1 MVTGNASG
9 VRVPQPELL
18 ARYVDRVS
26 GPLAG
31 LAAGYAAYLAG
42 RGYASSS
49 VRQHLGLMADLSTWL
64 GEQGLGPD
72 GISPP
77 VADRFAAWAGTRRT
91 YLATARSLAPL
102 LGYLRSEGVLPEPA
116 PAPED
121 ARVLLLAEYRQYLR
135 VERGLAGTTIRDYAM
150 YAAEFAAALE
160 DSPGTGLAALSGAR
174 VLDIVS
180 AQARRRRPASAGAV
194 MNAARSFLRF
204 LYRTGR
210 IPRPLAQ
217 VVPSA
222 ARRQPRLPGQLDA
235 AAVTALLDSCDRQTE
250 AGLRDYAVLVLLRRY
265 GARGIEVTRLRL
277 ADLRW
282 RAGEIVLRGKG
293 GRADVLPLMHDA
305 GEAVASYL
313 QARRDRPGT
322 REVFLTVCARPVRCT
337 GRRSTASSPGPAS
350 GPASRPPGRGP
361 SGTRSDAGCW
371 PPARR
376 SRTSGTCCATPMSSR
391 PPGTPVPA
399 PTRWRRWSGRGPA
412 ASLPWRARRDRRA
425 AGTGRGLPADAARPG
440 V

>member
-1 MVTGNASG
+1 MLTAPVEALGEGGFAVVTGNASG
-9 VRVPQPELL
+9 VRAPQPELL
-18 ARYVDRVS
+18 ARYADRVS

-31 LAAGYAAYLAG
+31 LAGGYAAYLAG

-116 PAPED
+116 PVPED
-121 ARVLLLAEYRQYLR
+121 ARALLLAEYRQYLR
-135 VERGLAGTTIRDYAM
+135 AERGLAGTTIRDYAM

-174 VLDIVS
+174 VLDIVP
-180 AQARRRRPASAGAV
+180 AQARRRRPPSAGAV

-222 ARRQPRLPGQLDA
+222 ARRQPRLPGQPDA

-313 QARRDRPGT
+313 QARRDPPPGT
-322 REVFLTVCARPVRCT
+322 REVFLTVCAP
-337 GRRSTASSPGPAS
+337 
-350 GPASRPPGRGP
+350 SRPLHRATVHGIVARACE
-361 SGTRSDAGCW
+361 RAGV
-371 PPARR
+371 PPA
-376 SRTSGTCCATPMSSR
+376 
-391 PPGTPVPA
+391 
-399 PTRWRRWSGRGPA
+399 GPRA
-412 ASLPWRARRDRRA
+412 FRHALGCRLLAAGASLADVRDVLRHSDVVTT
-425 AGTGRGLPADAARPG
+425 AGYARPG
-440 V
+440 PDALAALVRPWPGSQPALAGTP

>member
-1 MVTGNASG
+1 
-9 VRVPQPELL
+9 
-18 ARYVDRVS
+18 
-26 GPLAG
+26 

-42 RGYASSS
+42 RGYAACS

-64 GEQGLGPD
+64 GKQGLGPD

-77 VADRFAAWAGTRRT
+77 VAGRFAAWAGTRRT
-91 YLATARSLAPL
+91 YLATARSLDPL
-102 LGYLRSEGVLPEPA
+102 LGYLRAEGVLHEPS

-121 ARVLLLAEYRQYLR
+121 ARALLLAEYRQYLQA
-135 VERGLAGTTIRDYAM
+135 ERGLAAVTIRDYAM
-150 YAAEFAAALE
+150 YAAEFAAAVE
-160 DSPGTGLAALSGAR
+160 DLPGTGLAALPGAR

-180 AQARRRRPASAGAV
+180 AQARHRRPPSAGAV

-204 LYRTGR
+204 LYGTGR

-235 AAVTALLDSCDRQTE
+235 AAVTALLGSCDRQTE
-250 AGLRDYAVLVLLRRY
+250 TGLRDYAVLVLLRRY

-305 GEAVASYL
+305 GEAVAAYL
-313 QARRDRPGT
+313 LARRDPPPGT
-322 REVFLTVCARPVRCT
+322 REVFLTVRAP
-337 GRRSTASSPGPAS
+337 
-350 GPASRPPGRGP
+350 SRPLHPGATVHGIVARACE
-361 SGTRSDAGCW
+361 RAGV
-371 PPARR
+371 PPA
-376 SRTSGTCCATPMSSR
+376 
-391 PPGTPVPA
+391 
-399 PTRWRRWSGRGPA
+399 GPRA
-412 ASLPWRARRDRRA
+412 FRHALGCGLLAAGASLADVRDVLRHSDVVTT
-425 AGTGRGLPADAARPG
+425 AGYARPG
-440 V
+440 PDALAPLVRPWPGSAQAGTP

>member
-1 MVTGNASG
+1 MLTAPAKAVGEGGFAVVTGNASG
-9 VRVPQPELL
+9 VRAPQPELL
-18 ARYVDRVS
+18 ARYADRVS

-121 ARVLLLAEYRQYLR
+121 ARALLLAEYQQYLR
-135 VERGLAGTTIRDYAM
+135 AERGLAGTTIRDYAM

-160 DSPGTGLAALSGAR
+160 DLPGTGLAALSGAR

-180 AQARRRRPASAGAV
+180 AQARHRRPPSAGAV

-222 ARRQPRLPGQLDA
+222 ARRQPR
-235 AAVTALLDSCDRQTE
+235 
-250 AGLRDYAVLVLLRRY
+250 LRDYAVLVLLRRY

-305 GEAVASYL
+305 GEAVAAYL
-313 QARRDRPGT
+313 QARRDPPPGT
-322 REVFLTVCARPVRCT
+322 REVFLTVCAP
-337 GRRSTASSPGPAS
+337 
-350 GPASRPPGRGP
+350 SRPLHRATVHGIAARACE
-361 SGTRSDAGCW
+361 RAGV
-371 PPARR
+371 PPA
-376 SRTSGTCCATPMSSR
+376 
-391 PPGTPVPA
+391 
-399 PTRWRRWSGRGPA
+399 GPRA
-412 ASLPWRARRDRRA
+412 FRHALGCGLLAAGASLADVRDVLRHSDVVTT
-425 AGTGRGLPADAARPG
+425 AGYARPG
-440 V
+440 PDALAALVRPWPGSQPALA

>member
-1 MVTGNASG
+1 VVTGNASR
-9 VRVPQPELL
+9 VRARQPELL
-18 ARYVDRVS
+18 ARYADRVR

-42 RGYASSS
+42 RGYAACS

-64 GEQGLGPD
+64 GQQGLGPD

-77 VADRFAAWAGTRRT
+77 VAGRFAAWAGTRRT
-91 YLATARSLAPL
+91 YLATARSLDPL
-102 LGYLRSEGVLPEPA
+102 LGYLRAEGVLHEPS

-121 ARVLLLAEYRQYLR
+121 ARALLLAEYRQYLQA
-135 VERGLAGTTIRDYAM
+135 ERGLAAVTIRDYAM
-150 YAAEFAAALE
+150 YAAEFAAAVE
-160 DSPGTGLAALSGAR
+160 DLPGTGLAALPGAR

-180 AQARRRRPASAGAV
+180 AQARHRRPPSAGAV

-222 ARRQPRLPGQLDA
+222 ALRQPRLPGQLDA

-250 AGLRDYAVLVLLRRY
+250 TGLRDYAVLVLLRRY

-305 GEAVASYL
+305 GEAVAAYL
-313 QARRDRPGT
+313 LARRDPPPGT
-322 REVFLTVCARPVRCT
+322 REVFLTVRAP
-337 GRRSTASSPGPAS
+337 
-350 GPASRPPGRGP
+350 SRPLHPGATVHGIVARACE
-361 SGTRSDAGCW
+361 RAGV
-371 PPARR
+371 PPA
-376 SRTSGTCCATPMSSR
+376 
-391 PPGTPVPA
+391 
-399 PTRWRRWSGRGPA
+399 GPRA
-412 ASLPWRARRDRRA
+412 FRHALGCGLLAAGASLADVRDVLRHSDVVTT
-425 AGTGRGLPADAARPG
+425 AGYARPG
-440 V
+440 PDALAPLVRPWPGSAQAGTP

>member
-1 MVTGNASG
+1 MLTAPVEALGEGGFAVVTGNASG
-9 VRVPQPELL
+9 VRAPQPELL
-18 ARYVDRVS
+18 ARYADRVS
-26 GPLAG
+26 GPLAA
-31 LAAGYAAYLAG
+31 LAGGYAAYLAG

-77 VADRFAAWAGTRRT
+77 VADRFAAWAGTRRR

-116 PAPED
+116 PVPED
-121 ARVLLLAEYRQYLR
+121 ARALLLAEYRQYLR
-135 VERGLAGTTIRDYAM
+135 AERGLAGTTIRDYAM

-174 VLDIVS
+174 VLDIVP
-180 AQARRRRPASAGAV
+180 AQARHRRPPSAGAV
-194 MNAARSFLRF
+194 MNAAWSFLRF

-313 QARRDRPGT
+313 QARRDPPPGT
-322 REVFLTVCARPVRCT
+322 REVFLTVCAP
-337 GRRSTASSPGPAS
+337 
-350 GPASRPPGRGP
+350 SRPDRK
-361 SGTRSDAGCW
+361 STRLN
-371 PPARR
+371 
-376 SRTSGTCCATPMSSR
+376 SSHL
-391 PPGTPVPA
+391 GISYAVFCLKKKTT
-399 PTRWRRWSGRGPA
+399 TRHTN
-412 ASLPWRARRDRRA
+412 D
-425 AGTGRGLPADAARPG
+425 
-440 V
+440 

>member
-322 REVFLTVCARPVRCT
+322 REVFLTVCAP
-337 GRRSTASSPGPAS
+337 
-350 GPASRPPGRGP
+350 SRPLHRATVHGIVARACE
-361 SGTRSDAGCW
+361 RAGV
-371 PPARR
+371 PPA
-376 SRTSGTCCATPMSSR
+376 
-391 PPGTPVPA
+391 
-399 PTRWRRWSGRGPA
+399 GPRA
-412 ASLPWRARRDRRA
+412 FRHALGCGLLAAGASLADVRDVLRHSDVVTT
-425 AGTGRGLPADAARPG
+425 AGYARPG
-440 V
+440 PDALAALVRPWPGSQPALAGTP

>member
-1 MVTGNASG
+1 MLTAPAKAVGEGGFAVVTGNASG
-9 VRVPQPELL
+9 VRAPQPELL
-18 ARYVDRVS
+18 ARYADRVS

-121 ARVLLLAEYRQYLR
+121 ARALLLAEYQQYLR
-135 VERGLAGTTIRDYAM
+135 AERGLAGTTIRDYAM

-160 DSPGTGLAALSGAR
+160 DLPGTGLAALSGAR

-180 AQARRRRPASAGAV
+180 AQARHRRPPSAGAV

-305 GEAVASYL
+305 GEAVAAYL
-313 QARRDRPGT
+313 QARRDPPPGT
-322 REVFLTVCARPVRCT
+322 REVFLTVCAP
-337 GRRSTASSPGPAS
+337 
-350 GPASRPPGRGP
+350 SRPLHRATVHGIVARACE
-361 SGTRSDAGCW
+361 RAGV
-371 PPARR
+371 PPA
-376 SRTSGTCCATPMSSR
+376 
-391 PPGTPVPA
+391 
-399 PTRWRRWSGRGPA
+399 GPRA
-412 ASLPWRARRDRRA
+412 FRHALGCGLLAAGASLADVRDVLRHSDVVTT
-425 AGTGRGLPADAARPG
+425 AGYARPG
-440 V
+440 PDALAALIRPWPGSQPALAGTP

>member
-1 MVTGNASG
+1 MVTGNASR
-9 VRVPQPELL
+9 VRARQPELL
-18 ARYVDRVS
+18 ARYADRVR

-42 RGYASSS
+42 RGYAACS

-64 GEQGLGPD
+64 GQQGLGPD

-77 VADRFAAWAGTRRT
+77 VAGRFAAWAGTRRT
-91 YLATARSLAPL
+91 YLATARSLDPL
-102 LGYLRSEGVLPEPA
+102 LGYLRAEGVLHEPS

-121 ARVLLLAEYRQYLR
+121 ARALLLAEYRQYLQA
-135 VERGLAGTTIRDYAM
+135 ERGLAAVTIRDYAM
-150 YAAEFAAALE
+150 YAAEFAAAVE
-160 DSPGTGLAALSGAR
+160 DLPGTGLAALPGAR

-180 AQARRRRPASAGAV
+180 AQARHRRPPSAGAV

-250 AGLRDYAVLVLLRRY
+250 TGLRDYAVLVLLRRY

-305 GEAVASYL
+305 GEAVAAYL
-313 QARRDRPGT
+313 LARRDPPPGT
-322 REVFLTVCARPVRCT
+322 REVFLTVRAP
-337 GRRSTASSPGPAS
+337 
-350 GPASRPPGRGP
+350 SRPLHPGATVHGIVARACE
-361 SGTRSDAGCW
+361 RAGV
-371 PPARR
+371 PPA
-376 SRTSGTCCATPMSSR
+376 
-391 PPGTPVPA
+391 
-399 PTRWRRWSGRGPA
+399 GPRA
-412 ASLPWRARRDRRA
+412 FRHALGCGLLAAGASLADVRDVLRHSDVVTT
-425 AGTGRGLPADAARPG
+425 AGYARPG
-440 V
+440 PDALAPLVRPWPGSAQAGTP

>member
-1 MVTGNASG
+1 MLTAPVEALGEGGFAVVTGNASG
-9 VRVPQPELL
+9 VRAPQPELL
-18 ARYVDRVS
+18 ARYADRVS

-31 LAAGYAAYLAG
+31 LAGGYAAYLAG

-121 ARVLLLAEYRQYLR
+121 ARALLLAEYRQYLR
-135 VERGLAGTTIRDYAM
+135 AERGLAGTTIRDYAM

-174 VLDIVS
+174 VLDIVP
-180 AQARRRRPASAGAV
+180 AQARRRRPPSAGAV

-293 GRADVLPLMHDA
+293 GRAGVLPLMHDA

-313 QARRDRPGT
+313 QARRDPPPGT
-322 REVFLTVCARPVRCT
+322 REVFLTVCAP
-337 GRRSTASSPGPAS
+337 
-350 GPASRPPGRGP
+350 SRPLHRATVHGIVARACE
-361 SGTRSDAGCW
+361 RAGV
-371 PPARR
+371 PPA
-376 SRTSGTCCATPMSSR
+376 
-391 PPGTPVPA
+391 
-399 PTRWRRWSGRGPA
+399 GPRA
-412 ASLPWRARRDRRA
+412 FRHALGCGLLAAGASLADVRDVLRHSDVVTT
-425 AGTGRGLPADAARPG
+425 AGYARPG
-440 V
+440 PGALAALVRPWPGSQPALAGTP

>member
-1 MVTGNASG
+1 MVTGNASR
-9 VRVPQPELL
+9 VRARQPELL
-18 ARYVDRVS
+18 ARYADRVS

-42 RGYASSS
+42 RGYAACS
-49 VRQHLGLMADLSTWL
+49 VRHHLGLMADLSTWL
-64 GEQGLGPD
+64 GQQGLGPD

-77 VADRFAAWAGTRRT
+77 VAGRFAAWAGTRRT
-91 YLATARSLAPL
+91 YLATARSLDPL
-102 LGYLRSEGVLPEPA
+102 LGYLRAAGALPEPS

-121 ARVLLLAEYRQYLR
+121 ARALLLAEYRQYLQA
-135 VERGLAGTTIRDYAM
+135 ERGLAAVTIRDYAM
-150 YAAEFAAALE
+150 YAAEFAAAVE
-160 DSPGTGLAALSGAR
+160 DLPGTGLAALPGAR

-180 AQARRRRPASAGAV
+180 AQARHRRPPSAGAV

-250 AGLRDYAVLVLLRRY
+250 TGLRDYAVLVLLRRY

-305 GEAVASYL
+305 GEAVAAYL
-313 QARRDRPGT
+313 LARRDPPPGT
-322 REVFLTVCARPVRCT
+322 REVFLTVRAP
-337 GRRSTASSPGPAS
+337 
-350 GPASRPPGRGP
+350 SRPLHPGATVHGIVARACE
-361 SGTRSDAGCW
+361 RAGV
-371 PPARR
+371 PPA
-376 SRTSGTCCATPMSSR
+376 
-391 PPGTPVPA
+391 
-399 PTRWRRWSGRGPA
+399 GPRA
-412 ASLPWRARRDRRA
+412 FRHALGCGLLAAGASLADVRDVLRHSDVVTT
-425 AGTGRGLPADAARPG
+425 AGYARPG
-440 V
+440 PDALAPLVRPWPGSAQAGTP